1 LTWRRFWV
9 PRANG
14 SAAVYDTNSSEPP
27 CDVIRRV
34 WVPVFVLASAAC
46 GAPKDVAPLPI
57 DLVRELP
64 HALIQAA
71 PAAPGARQDFAP
83 AEDGPV
89 PALFMTA
96 PARVTWT
103 LQFPETAEVVARVA
117 LVDGGAAGQGVT
129 VRLGISDNRAYH
141 ELLREHLPAGAPGS
155 PPSWR
160 TIRGDLSEF
169 SGWKWSLFYHPSRM
183 TWRLIANADA
193 TPGGTAAWTGL
204 MVRRAGS
211 SEK

>member
-1 LTWRRFWV
+1 M
-9 PRANG
+9 
-14 SAAVYDTNSSEPP
+14 
-27 CDVIRRV
+27 
-34 WVPVFVLASAAC
+34 WVPVFVFALAAC

-117 LVDGGAAGQGVT
+117 IVDGSATGRGVT
-129 VRLGISDNRAYH
+129 IRLGISDNRRYH
-141 ELLREHLPAGAPGS
+141 ELLREQLPAGVPGS
-155 PPSWR
+155 PLSWT
-160 TIRGDLSEF
+160 TIRADLHEY
-169 SGWKWSLFYHPSRM
+169 SGWKWSLFYQPSRL
-183 TWRLIANADA
+183 TWRLIVNADA
-193 TPGGTAAWTGL
+193 TPGGTVAWAGL
-204 MVRRAGS
+204 TVRRAGS

>member
-1 LTWRRFWV
+1 L
-9 PRANG
+9 
-14 SAAVYDTNSSEPP
+14 AAYRNF
-27 CDVIRRV
+27 IHRRV
-34 WVPVFVLASAAC
+34 WVPVFVFALAAC

-117 LVDGGAAGQGVT
+117 IVDGSATGRGVT
-129 VRLGISDNRAYH
+129 IRLGISDNRRYH
-141 ELLREHLPAGAPGS
+141 ELLREQLPAGVPGS
-155 PPSWR
+155 PLSWT
-160 TIRGDLSEF
+160 TIRGDLHEY
-169 SGWKWSLFYHPSRM
+169 SGWKWSLFYQPSRL
-183 TWRLIANADA
+183 TWRLIVNADA
-193 TPGGTAAWTGL
+193 TPGGTVAWAGL
-204 MVRRAGS
+204 TVRRAGS

>member
-1 LTWRRFWV
+1 
-9 PRANG
+9 
-14 SAAVYDTNSSEPP
+14 
-27 CDVIRRV
+27 V
-34 WVPVFVLASAAC
+34 WVSAHVIVLASAAC

-64 HALIQAA
+64 HALIQA

-117 LVDGGAAGQGVT
+117 LVDGGTAGRGVT

-141 ELLREHLPAGAPGS
+141 ELLREQLPAVAPGS

-169 SGWKWSLFYHPSRM
+169 SGRKWSLFYQPSRL

-193 TPGGTAAWTGL
+193 TPGGTVAWTGL
-204 MVRRAGS
+204 AVVRAGS